1 MARPL
6 KEGLTFFK
14 HDTDASTDE
23 KIEALRTIYKNDG
36 YAFYFILLERIYRT
50 NNAELDISD
59 EDTCKILAKKI
70 MVSLPKFH
78 ALVKASIKQKL
89 FDSDAFSSRNVL
101 TSTGI
106 QKRAKSVFAN
116 RIEAREEYNSHKIP
130 DNQIQNGTVS
140 ELETKVETKV
150 ETPQETKVE
159 TPQETKVETPQDKN
173 KSKNKIIDIDKERDK
188 NAEFLKII
196 KLFDEEYKTES
207 SSQSS
212 KTRED
217 LNDILETYGY
227 DIFYKATKKVAGT
240 SKCKLAYV
248 SKIMEDYKLNGIPS
262 DNGKSPIANSNNTG
276 GYKINPNQYSDV
288 RDYGKYRT
296 NPTP

>member
-116 RIEAREEYNSHKIP
+116 RMEAREEYNSHKIP
-130 DNQIQNGTVS
+130 DNQIQNSTVS
-140 ELETKVETKV
+140 ESETKVETKV
-150 ETPQETKVE
+150 ETLQETKVE
-159 TPQETKVETPQDKN
+159 TLQETKVETPQDKN

-188 NAEFLKII
+188 NIEFLKII

-248 SKIMEDYKLNGIPS
+248 SKIMEDYKFNGVPS
-262 DNGKSPIANSNNTG
+262 DNGKKPQVNSNNTS

-288 RDYGKYRT
+288 RDYGKYGT
-296 NPTP
+296 APTP

>member
-59 EDTCKILAKKI
+59 EDTCRILAKKI

-89 FDSDAFSSRNVL
+89 FDSDAFLSRNVL

-106 QKRAKSVFAN
+106 QKRAKSVFVN
-116 RIEAREEYNSHKIP
+116 RLEAREEYNSHK
-130 DNQIQNGTVS
+130 NQNNQTQKGIVS
-140 ELETKVETKV
+140 ETETL
-150 ETPQETKVE
+150 QETKVE
-159 TPQETKVETPQDKN
+159 TLQETKVETLQETKVETPQDKN

-188 NAEFLKII
+188 KDEFLKIVN
-196 KLFDEEYKTES
+196 LFKEEYKLES
-207 SSQSS
+207 SESS
-212 KTRED
+212 KTRDE

-227 DIFYKATKKVAGT
+227 DIFYKATQKVAGT

-248 SKIMEDYKLNGIPS
+248 YKIMEDYKLNGIPS
-262 DNGKSPIANSNNTG
+262 GNGSKPQDKSMLG
-276 GYKINPNQYSDV
+276 SDGWGV
-288 RDYGKYRT
+288 ML
-296 NPTP
+296 